1 MCVFV
6 YVCIYACMHMCVH
19 MIHVGVGGGGLLGRV
34 GAAVDPAGL
43 QGDARQGG
51 RGAVVASGVGG
62 AAGAFERRQC
72 CRMGGT

>member
-1 MCVFV
+1 MHV
-6 YVCIYACMHMCVH
+6 YVCNTRMHMRMH
-19 MIHVGVGGGGLLGRV
+19 MVHVGVGAGGLLGRV

-62 AAGAFERRQC
+62 ATGAFGRRQR